1 MTESFQEFWVDEDL
15 GSDHNT
21 IIATFSHQ
29 GLTYIIPPKQIHL
42 YHKADWQA
50 INKNIDNKMKQHRIH
65 HKSTHQEI
73 NQYITTLTNTINEN
87 IKENVKTITIQ
98 PNKIGLPP
106 FIRELIKEKRKTR
119 KLYQQSRRQHYKTE
133 YNRLNKQIKILIKQ
147 EHKNNWENKCND
159 LELKENQNNT
169 WKQMKSMLGLKPAKI
184 KYPTL
189 ITLDNNNKKI
199 KSTTTTQKI
208 QTLTDTF
215 KNIFTYDNT
224 KPYFDNKHK
233 THTETELT
241 NHVDKTSTLKEI
253 PPNYKDSEYAI
264 TKKDIENTIDKLNT
278 KKANGPDKI
287 SNKVI
292 KYLKPTLT
300 NILHTLYN
308 ISWQKGYHSNNW
320 KIPLTILFN
329 KPDKPPSNPSNY
341 RPISLINN
349 LSKILEKIIKIKLT
363 TWAESNNK
371 LNEEQAGFRAH
382 KSTLDKIFQLT
393 QTAMHAKNM
402 KHFSAAIFMD
412 VEKAFDKV
420 WHDGL
425 ILTLINLGVPT
436 IFVRYI
442 KSFIS
447 QRYMYF
453 QIQDLES
460 PKIKLNFGVP
470 QGSSLSP
477 ILFLLHVTD
486 IPTPTKPNTFLS
498 QFADDI
504 KIYSHSSSLAKI
516 QSNLQHSMNQIISF
530 CGKRR
535 ISINESK
542 SFELIFRKHSRKST
556 AEVTAKPILCHNTPI
571 PFKSSGSFLGITFDQ
586 QLSFQSHITQT
597 KSKAKHRIMRLNTLH
612 NTKYGPSHTT
622 MIRLFKILV
631 RPLLEYGHIASITAK
646 PHLIKQWETIQ
657 TTYIRRILRIP
668 RLHNNY
674 TRKLANLPT
683 IQDRLYQLSDK

>member
-1 MTESFQEFWVDEDL
+1 M
-15 GSDHNT
+15 
-21 IIATFSHQ
+21 
-29 GLTYIIPPKQIHL
+29 
-42 YHKADWQA
+42 
-50 INKNIDNKMKQHRIH
+50 
-65 HKSTHQEI
+65 
-73 NQYITTLTNTINEN
+73 
-87 IKENVKTITIQ
+87 IK
-98 PNKIGLPP
+98 G
-106 FIRELIKEKRKTR
+106 KRKTR
-119 KLYQQSRRQHYKTE
+119 QLYQRSRRQHYKTE

-147 EHKNNWENKCND
+147 EHKKNWENKFND

-169 WKQMKSMLGLKPAKI
+169 WKQMKSMLGLKPVKT

-189 ITLDNNNKKI
+189 ITLDINNKKI

-233 THTETELT
+233 THIETELT

-253 PPNYKDSEYAI
+253 PPNYKDSEYAL
-264 TKKDIENTIDKLNT
+264 TKKD
-278 KKANGPDKI
+278 
-287 SNKVI
+287 
-292 KYLKPTLT
+292 
-300 NILHTLYN
+300 ILHTLYN
-308 ISWQKGYHSNNW
+308 ISWHKGYHSNNW
-320 KIPLTILFN
+320 KIPLTILFT

-363 TWAESNNK
+363 KWAESNNK
-371 LNEEQAGFRAH
+371 LNEEQAGFRAQ

-447 QRYMYF
+447 QRHMYF

-477 ILFLLHVTD
+477 IHFLLYVTD
-486 IPTPTKPNTFLS
+486 IPTPTKPNTLLS

-516 QSNLQHSMNQIISF
+516 QSNLH
-530 CGKRR
+530 
-535 ISINESK
+535 ESDY
-542 SFELIFRKHSRKST
+542 
-556 AEVTAKPILCHNTPI
+556 
-571 PFKSSGSFLGITFDQ
+571 FL
-586 QLSFQSHITQT
+586 L
-597 KSKAKHRIMRLNTLH
+597 
-612 NTKYGPSHTT
+612 
-622 MIRLFKILV
+622 
-631 RPLLEYGHIASITAK
+631 
-646 PHLIKQWETIQ
+646 WET
-657 TTYIRRILRIP
+657 P
-668 RLHNNY
+668 N
-674 TRKLANLPT
+674 K
-683 IQDRLYQLSDK
+683 YQ